1 MCDKKSKGFYRI
13 ILFLPVYF
21 KLYSNRIYDFSY
33 TILFFIW
40 NRNYNID
47 FPLLKFE
54 EIYLRYKNYV
64 YLCIIIS

>member
-1 MCDKKSKGFYRI
+1 M
-13 ILFLPVYF
+13 
-21 KLYSNRIYDFSY
+21 YSNRIYDFSY
-33 TILFFIW
+33 PILFFIW

-64 YLCIIIS
+64 YLCITIS